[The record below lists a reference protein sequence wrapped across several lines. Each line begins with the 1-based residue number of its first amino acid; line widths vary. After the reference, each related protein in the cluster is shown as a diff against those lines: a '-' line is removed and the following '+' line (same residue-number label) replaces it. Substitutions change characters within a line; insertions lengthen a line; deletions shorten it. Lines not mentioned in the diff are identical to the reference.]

1 MATKKKKAS
10 GGSELEVA
18 VGAAVGGN
26 KKKLFALLEK
36 GGGTDRGEVNMELA
50 REFARAVAKEGAD
63 ADELLEE
70 MTTIDEIDAPA
81 GTAKEFLT
89 VCGYIGYGE
98 RVAEDEDALAAALE
112 AINDRATT
120 DERPRIHEA
129 ATAALARMGEA
140 HGPNFLVEHFSEY
153 LETSEYDSFVVDALA
168 TPQWLDTFKSPEA
181 LVEKLDQCFQEVE
194 KSGPIWDR
202 LDMSKR
208 LLKALGSAPAIFAR
222 KFPDAIVALLNKWSK
237 DRGKR
242 IPGVIA
248 ANMKALPPAL
258 AARVG
263 GK

>member
-1 MATKKKKAS
+1 
-10 GGSELEVA
+10 
-18 VGAAVGGN
+18 
-26 KKKLFALLEK
+26 
-36 GGGTDRGEVNMELA
+36 
-50 REFARAVAKEGAD
+50 
-63 ADELLEE
+63 

-98 RVAEDEDALAAALE
+98 RVAQDESGLAAALE

-129 ATAALARMGEA
+129 ATAAFARMGEA

-153 LETSEYDSFVVDALA
+153 VETSDFDSFVVDALA
-168 TPQWLDTFKSPEA
+168 SPQWLDTFKTPEA
-181 LVEKLDQCFQEVE
+181 LVEKLDQCFRELE
-194 KSGPIWDR
+194 ESMPLWDT
-202 LDMSKR
+202 LDMSRR

-222 KFPDAIVALLNKWSK
+222 KFPDAIVEFLKKWSK
-237 DRGKR
+237 DTGKR

-248 ANMKALPPAL
+248 ANVKALPPAL